1 MPDGFPDTIG
11 AGGKES
17 MEDPA
22 IFPTA
27 WFSERQNALDWLK
40 KD

>member
-1 MPDGFPDTIG
+1 MPAEI
-11 AGGKES
+11 S
-17 MEDPA
+17 DPA

-27 WFSERQNALDWLK
+27 WFSERQNALAWFK